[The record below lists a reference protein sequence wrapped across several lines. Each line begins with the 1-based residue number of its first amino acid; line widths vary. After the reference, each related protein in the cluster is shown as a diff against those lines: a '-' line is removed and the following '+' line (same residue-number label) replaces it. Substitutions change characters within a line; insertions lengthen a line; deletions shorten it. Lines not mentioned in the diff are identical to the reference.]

1 MATFTLSGKH
11 LDFNTLSKVFQ
22 EKQTLALPAE
32 VTASRQTAPA
42 DVQLPALER
51 SRAYLEA
58 QVVTYGP
65 ETEEKITRLALL
77 LLLHSQLQQDS
88 PAAATAGTLQ
98 RLLAYYNR
106 EVYPLVLSFGA
117 DTPRL
122 AQLCQPLL
130 LSGRVRFQG
139 YPLKAAEVAEM
150 FSWQALPLPAPQ
162 VQALLAR
169 PVFSWAQA
177 ADLLMTLQPLVNWFI
192 YFDAVFSQVL
202 PDSNTEL
209 HLSLRELIKYLKEGQ
224 QALEQEINGT
234 SPTLSLHTALANLA
248 LTLQESIGNLVNLNQ
263 VLLAGLEAMVEPPA
277 TTTFA
282 LSRELNQLIGLQ
294 APKPVIATQETFS
307 TFLILDTVSRLMAPA
322 QTLVALV
329 FRSFLQ
335 ADAISGDFLESSTL
349 RVYQQAGLFVPEE
362 TVPEQL
368 EKITDFIQNH
378 IPVGAA

>member
-11 LDFNTLSKVFQ
+11 LDFNTLTKVFQ
-22 EKQTLALPAE
+22 EKQTLELADE
-32 VTASRQTAPA
+32 VAGSRQPAPA
-42 DVQLPALER
+42 DLQLPALER

-77 LLLHSQLQQDS
+77 LLIHSQLQQDG
-88 PAAATAGTLQ
+88 PAAAKSTLQ

-106 EVYPLVLSFGA
+106 EVYPLVFRFGS

-150 FSWQALPLPAPQ
+150 FSWQALPLPASE

-169 PVFSWAQA
+169 PVFSWAQT
-177 ADLLMTLQPLVNWFI
+177 ADLLMTLQPLVNWYI

-224 QALEQEINGT
+224 QALEQEINGAA
-234 SPTLSLHTALANLA
+234 PTLSLHTALANLA
-248 LTLQESIGNLVNLNQ
+248 LTLQEAISNLVKLNQ
-263 VLLAGLEAMVEPPA
+263 VLLAGLESMVEPPA

-282 LSRELNQLIGLQ
+282 LTQQINQLIGLQ

-307 TFLILDTVSRLMAPA
+307 TLLIQDTLSRLMAPA

-362 TVPEQL
+362 TVNDQL
-368 EKITDFIQNH
+368 EKIADFIKTH